1 MWLQEYMDRPEKISK
16 LENINHVYACMYEW
30 DYLGMCVRCSDSH
43 IHSTLKSPGKV
54 CSATA
59 GHEVQ
64 VRMAGQSKFIW
75 IYNYLEWI

>member
-1 MWLQEYMDRPEKISK
+1 MCM
-16 LENINHVYACMYEW
+16 HACMNGITW
-30 DYLGMCVRCSDSH
+30 ACVLGVQ
-43 IHSTLKSPGKV
+43 TLTYTVLQSFLEKSFLT
-54 CSATA
+54 SATA